1 MFYEDDKV
9 RAAAER
15 VARLESWQQFEKDPA
30 KLDDIARA
38 LADARETF
46 KAESERAAREKAE
59 REAAEKAKDGK
70 GNQMF
75 PDGSV
80 TDFLKALDKAG
91 AEKQQAE
98 AAAKAAGDAQEQPKA
113 DSTASATADADQVKE
128 LERLRELEPPKE
140 ITDLPEFKALY
151 DEKLTALQAEA
162 EARLAEIAGEI
173 SAGQSEPRPEDVPE
187 LQPGDEVSGVVLTV
201 NHRDD
206 VIIYIVR
213 DDDGML
219 TALHDDAKEPKF
231 PDLEKGDAIA
241 ASRDRDDGEYTVSQ
255 GDDYGM

>member
-1 MFYEDDKV
+1 MFYEDDRV

-15 VARLESWQQFEKDPA
+15 VARLESWQKLESDPA

-38 LADARETF
+38 LDDARDTF
-46 KAESERAAREKAE
+46 RSECERAAREKAE

-91 AEKQQAE
+91 TEKQQAE
-98 AAAKAAGDAQEQPKA
+98 ATAKAAGDAQEQPKA

-140 ITDLPEFKALY
+140 ITDLPEYKALY
-151 DEKLTALQAEA
+151 EEGLQRYAEEA
-162 EARLAEIAGEI
+162 EAIAGEI